1 MIAVV
6 CVGNKIVAWAGGS
19 KQQIAPVVIV
29 VVATIAV
36 AVLASWAGWA
46 AAVDVVVAKTF
57 MLVAI
62 SVTRDTNS
70 WL

>member
-6 CVGNKIVAWAGGS
+6 CGGNKIVAWAGGS

-29 VVATIAV
+29 ATIAV
-36 AVLASWAGWA
+36 EVLASWAGWA